1 MYVYR
6 ITFLGGGT
14 TTVRANSPKEAWNFI
29 SAHWDL
35 EIISIKWMR

>member
-29 SAHWDL
+29 FERWDL
-35 EIISIKWMR
+35 EIIAIKFIR